1 MTSQL
6 GLQTAPIHILPI
18 TSQIK
23 WNQAIKFGQLI
34 EHNKRKIF
42 LQELCGKWGSWLISD
57 FLKIF

>member
-18 TSQIK
+18 TSPIK
-23 WNQAIKFGQLI
+23 GNQAIKFGQLI

-42 LQELCGKWGSWLISD
+42 LQELCGK
-57 FLKIF
+57 